1 MENNLRRQLIMLSKR
16 LIFAFLVQLFF
27 CTVLL
32 ANTGNAQLKNIEKV
46 KISMNLQEKS
56 LAHFF
61 KQVESK
67 TDFKF
72 TYTDNLIDLKQP
84 LTVVENNKSLYD
96 VLVAVSMQ
104 THLNFVQVNENIH
117 VKSDTK
123 DKRNPVEVMQMME
136 VTVTGKVTDKNGES
150 IPGATIFVPG
160 TNIGTA
166 TDIDGNYTLEVPDNS
181 RLVFSFVGYES
192 QTVEV
197 GNRDVINITL
207 QGSSQRLEEV
217 VVVGYNTERKKDLL
231 GAVSTVDM
239 DELNQNTN
247 PNVLQALQGRV
258 AGVFVDL
265 AGDPG
270 QGARVRIRGNNTLG
284 NNDPLYI
291 IDGVPQKP
299 FESNENGAS
308 SVSWGLSWLNPNDI
322 ESIQVLKDAS
332 SASIY
337 GSRASNGVVIITT
350 KQPKNQKAKIE
361 VNARFGV
368 ETWRD
373 YDDMANSEGQA
384 IIQWQSAV
392 NDGTDPDN
400 NGIYTYDWHLDPSL
414 GLGIQGN
421 GVPVLD
427 GVIYPE
433 WLDENDQLRPSGHPN
448 SVHGGNIKE
457 GTNWFDE
464 ISQTGI
470 VQNYDV
476 SFSQGSE
483 SGGVQLSMNAMN
495 QRGVVINTDYT
506 RFSLR
511 VNSNYKFI
519 DNRLTIG
526 ENLSVSKGE
535 RQWMDSQI
543 GGTQLSAGYNMKPI
557 LPVRT
562 EDGRFA
568 GNPGAGFSDRDNGVA
583 KAYDNRDD
591 RIHDAKIFGNG
602 YLDFKIIEGFSFR
615 STFGFDYDNIFS
627 RDLFRTYKRGFLS
640 NRTAEL
646 NEQQTHQINW
656 VFNNT
661 LTYTKNIN
669 KHNFTLLAGT
679 EAVKNT
685 IKFFAAN
692 GRDFAIETNEYFQLD
707 AASGAKN
714 ASGSS
719 TGFQLFSYFG
729 KANYSYQDKYLAS
742 LTIRRDGSS
751 RFGSDAQFAVFPAV
765 SLGWRLGDEEF
776 MSSLDWLS
784 DLKFRVGW
792 GQTGNQDIQN
802 NARFGLYNALY
813 AEANVLNPWNSSG
826 YGNNSTSYDIGN
838 NNTGLLPSGFYS
850 IQSENQK
857 LRWETTTE
865 INYGVDFGFINNRL
879 IGSFEYFRKNSEDI
893 LIRPVVIG
901 AIGDGSA
908 RWVNGADMKTFG
920 WEAIIEYIF
929 QTKGDWDFSLRTNLS
944 HYDDKITK
952 LPEELFASY
961 PGNGEQTILGRS
973 PFSLFGY
980 RTDGIFQN
988 QEEVDSHADQVNK
1001 AIGQLRIKD
1010 LNGDGVVNFL
1020 DQEYQGVN
1028 GRASIEYGI
1037 NAMASYKN
1045 FDLNIFFFGTTGRRS
1060 SAAGTE
1066 RRETASCGTCQGEN
1080 AGILALEAW
1089 TPTNTGSRIP
1099 ALSNSIRPIGFSD
1112 YNIRNSS
1119 FLAFR
1124 QATLGYSL
1132 PQSVMSNIFLTNFR
1146 VFFTADN
1153 LFWITDGKGDD
1164 QWTAPGW
1171 QVENT
1176 PFSGSVY
1183 PKAPRFTLGLSIGF

>member
-1 MENNLRRQLIMLSKR
+1 
-16 LIFAFLVQLFF
+16 
-27 CTVLL
+27 
-32 ANTGNAQLKNIEKV
+32 
-46 KISMNLQEKS
+46 
-56 LAHFF
+56 
-61 KQVESK
+61 
-67 TDFKF
+67 
-72 TYTDNLIDLKQP
+72 
-84 LTVVENNKSLYD
+84 
-96 VLVAVSMQ
+96 MQ

-117 VKSDTK
+117 VKPVTGNK
-123 DKRNPVEVMQMME
+123 GNPVEVAQQQE
-136 VTVTGKVTDKNGES
+136 VTVSGKVIDDNGEPL
-150 IPGATIFVPG
+150 PGATITVVG
-160 TNIGTA
+160 TMTGTI
-166 TDIDGNYTLEVPDNS
+166 TDIEGNYSITVPDGS
-181 RLVFSFVGYES
+181 VLVFSFIGYEPMRVAVDNRS
-192 QTVEV
+192 QI
-197 GNRDVINITL
+197 DVTL
-207 QGSSQRLEEV
+207 QTDMSSLEEV
-217 VVVGYNTERKKDLL
+217 VVVGYNTERKRDLL

-239 DELNQNTN
+239 KELIQNTN
-247 PNVLQALQGRV
+247 PDILQALQGRV
-258 AGVFVDL
+258 AGVFIDV

-291 IDGVPQKP
+291 IDGVPLKP
-299 FESNENGAS
+299 FDSNENGAA
-308 SVSWGLSWLNPNDI
+308 SVAWGLSWLNPNDI

-332 SASIY
+332 AASIY

-350 KQPKNQKAKIE
+350 KQPMNQKAKIE

-373 YDDMANSEGQA
+373 FEKMANSEDHARIKWQA
-384 IIQWQSAV
+384 AV
-392 NDGTDPDN
+392 NDGTNPDN
-400 NGIYTYDWHLDPSL
+400 NAIYTYDWHLDPSL
-414 GLGIQGN
+414 GPGIQGN

-427 GVIYPE
+427 RIIYPE
-433 WLDENDQLRPSGHPN
+433 WLDEKDQLRPSGHPN
-448 SVHGGNIKE
+448 SVYGGNINE

-476 SFSQGSE
+476 NFSQGSE
-483 SGGVQLSMNAMN
+483 SGGVQLSLNAMN
-495 QRGVVINTDYT
+495 QRGVVINTNYT
-506 RFSLR
+506 RLSLR
-511 VNSNYKFI
+511 LNSNYKFI
-519 DNRLTIG
+519 NNRLTIG
-526 ENLSVSKGE
+526 ENLSIGKGE
-535 RQWMDSQI
+535 RQWMDTGI
-543 GGTQLSAGYNMKPI
+543 GGTPLSAGYNMKPI
-557 LPVRT
+557 LPIRT

-591 RIHDAKIFGNG
+591 RIHDTKIFGNM
-602 YLDFKIIEGFSFR
+602 YIDFKIIEGFSFK

-627 RDLFRTYKRGFLS
+627 RDIWRTFKRGFLQ
-640 NRTAEL
+640 NRIAEL
-646 NEQQTHQINW
+646 NERQTHQFNW

-661 LTYTKNIN
+661 LTYTKSIN
-669 KHNFTLLAGT
+669 KHNFTLLAGS

-685 IKFFAAN
+685 FKFFSGF
-692 GRDFAIETNEYFQLD
+692 GRDFAIETNEYFELD
-707 AASGAKN
+707 AASGEKN
-714 ASGSS
+714 STGSS

-893 LIRPVVIG
+893 LIRPVAIG

-908 RWVNGADMKTFG
+908 RWVNGADMKTIG

-961 PGNGEQTILGRS
+961 PGNGVQTILGRS

-988 QEEVDSHADQVNK
+988 QEEVDSHADQVGK
-1001 AIGQLRIKD
+1001 AIGQLRFKD
-1010 LNGDGVVNFL
+1010 LNGDGVVNLL
-1020 DQEYQGVN
+1020 DQDYQGIN
-1028 GRASIEYGI
+1028 GRANIEYGF

-1045 FDLNIFFFGTTGRRS
+1045 FDLNLFFFGNTGRRS
-1060 SAAGTE
+1060 SAAGTD

-1080 AGILALEAW
+1080 VGIFALEAW
-1089 TPTNTGSRIP
+1089 TPSNTGSRIP
-1099 ALSNSIRPIGFSD
+1099 ALSNSIRPLGFSD
-1112 YNIRNSS
+1112 FNIRNSS

-1124 QATLGYSL
+1124 QATLGYTL
-1132 PQSVMSNIFLTNFR
+1132 PQSVMRNIFLTNFR
-1146 VFFTADN
+1146 AFFTGDN
-1153 LFWITDGKGDD
+1153 LFWITDRKGNDP
-1164 QWTAPGW
+1164 WTAPGW
-1171 QVENT
+1171 QVENN
-1176 PFSGSVY
+1176 PFSGSLY
-1183 PKAPRFTLGLSIGF
+1183 PKSPRFTLGLSMGF